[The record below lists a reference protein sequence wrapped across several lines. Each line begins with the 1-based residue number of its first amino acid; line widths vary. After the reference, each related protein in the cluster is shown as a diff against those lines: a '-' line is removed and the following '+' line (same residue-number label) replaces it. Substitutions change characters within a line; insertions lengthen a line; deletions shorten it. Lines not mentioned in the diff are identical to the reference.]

1 MLPIPTLPDSP
12 FTLLQPASFLN
23 QFEEGHQYLP
33 LAAEVIE
40 KLMSYDYPG
49 HVRELRNILERAVIL
64 AAGSLITVDHIII
77 ENDNDTAYRQEQ
89 PDTEVADLQI
99 DDRLFIRR
107 KQLDADQVIDAL
119 RRTAG
124 HRKKADEILG
134 VSERTLYRHIQK
146 LKLDN

>member
-1 MLPIPTLPDSP
+1 
-12 FTLLQPASFLN
+12 
-23 QFEEGHQYLP
+23 
-33 LAAEVIE
+33 
-40 KLMSYDYPG
+40 MSYDYPG
-49 HVRELRNILERAVIL
+49 NVRELRNILERAVIL

-99 DDRLFIRR
+99 DDRLFIQR

-124 HRKKADEILG
+124 HRKKAAEILG
-134 VSERTLYRHIQK
+134 VSERTLYCHIQK
-146 LKLDN
+146 LNLIINKGKWFRLSVSNILMHMKII